1 MTLPSSMEVKPRFRS
16 RLNSLRHF
24 VIFGFVAAG
33 FFLPFIIA
41 AQVPS
46 SSPAW
51 RSIVQYIRVILML
64 PPPVILILVDA
75 MLPDNPGKQRFERI
89 LAIWMIF
96 LISGGTHLA
105 GSELLPFRGNL
116 DLTVVALRTFGSNFL
131 FFASLFFLF
140 IWITEKRC
148 NCRGAF
154 VGGAS
159 MSLFILAWPLIYRSV
174 FPAGS
179 RTVEWFFYMRVSN
192 CVVEALTIIVFC
204 VALGIAVCWFRK
216 PDIERP
222 GDSQNHDRATIEST
236 ETSF

>member
-1 MTLPSSMEVKPRFRS
+1 MDLS
-16 RLNSLRHF
+16 RQF
-24 VIFGFVAAG
+24 

-41 AQVPS
+41 AQVPG

-64 PPPVILILVDA
+64 SPPVILILVD
-75 MLPDNPGKQRFERI
+75 
-89 LAIWMIF
+89 
-96 LISGGTHLA
+96 
-105 GSELLPFRGNL
+105 
-116 DLTVVALRTFGSNFL
+116 V
-131 FFASLFFLF
+131 
-140 IWITEKRC
+140 WITQKRC

-159 MSLFILAWPLIYRSV
+159 MSLFILAWQLIYRSV

-179 RTVEWFFYMRVSN
+179 RIAEWFFYMRVSN

-204 VALGIAVCWFRK
+204 VSLGIAVCWFRK

-222 GDSQNHDRATIEST
+222 GDSQNDYRATIEST